1 MGQVQRMPNGFIL
14 MAEVLAG
21 EVVVT
26 IFDGC

>member
-1 MGQVQRMPNGFIL
+1 MGQMQRMPNGFIL

-26 IFDGC
+26 IF

>member
-1 MGQVQRMPNGFIL
+1 MGQMWQMPNGFIL

-26 IFDGC
+26 IF